1 MTVQTRLDSILH
13 KFTLLV
19 FLLHYKS
26 PQLPCRRHRLLHGTP
41 SACEGF
47 AVICKIFNN
56 KNIMKKMKDEP
67 TEDLSLTPNAHT
79 GLGDF
84 IAWLQKNIPIDHS
97 LLSGICVARRSGISR
112 TTYVAVK
119 KGLCC
124 VHFPTA
130 RCSAFTATP
139 C

>member
-1 MTVQTRLDSILH
+1 
-13 KFTLLV
+13 
-19 FLLHYKS
+19 
-26 PQLPCRRHRLLHGTP
+26 
-41 SACEGF
+41 
-47 AVICKIFNN
+47 
-56 KNIMKKMKDEP
+56 MKEMKDEP
-67 TEDLSLTPNAHT
+67 TEDQSLTPNAHT

-119 KGLCC
+119 KGPCC
-124 VHFPTA
+124 VHFPIA